1 MQMTRHIAMLLLLIA
16 AILSSAT
23 AMPVDGHGKVASG
36 GCHEHGKR
44 PARQPSDYA
53 CCVAG
58 HSFAVVR
65 ATVTPQALLALVQQ
79 IAAPRLETA
88 AAYSELRVPH
98 ALPGFLPGSIPLRV

>member
-1 MQMTRHIAMLLLLIA
+1 MTRHIAMLLLLIA
-16 AILSSAT
+16 AILSSAAVT
-23 AMPVDGHGKVASG
+23 PVDGHGRVATG

-44 PARQPSDYA
+44 PPQQPSDYA

-58 HSFAVVR
+58 HAFAVVR
-65 ATVTPQALLALVQQ
+65 ATVAPQPLLTLIQQ

-88 AAYSELRVPH
+88 AAYSDFRVPH